1 MKVLQCL
8 VGLRLPRAGSAEIS
22 AKQNCYNSSSG
33 KVENPRLENI
43 HQRKKAGK
51 RKEVLLGHGSEEF
64 GQLALVHSC
73 ARPLDKRDTAEFGFS
88 SSKRSTSTFLQ
99 MSSFCQQDKAGT
111 LLNKKRCRMKSFFP
125 TE

>member
-8 VGLRLPRAGSAEIS
+8 VGLRLPRGGSAGIS

-33 KVENPRLENI
+33 KVANPRLENI

-64 GQLALVHSC
+64 RQLALVHSC
-73 ARPLDKRDTAEFGFS
+73 ARPLGKRDTAEFGFS

-111 LLNKKRCRMKSFFP
+111 LKQKEVSDEKFFSD
-125 TE
+125 

>member
-64 GQLALVHSC
+64 RQLALVHSC
-73 ARPLDKRDTAEFGFS
+73 ARPLGKRDTAEFGFS